1 MAPEIATARDRARA
15 RRRRSRLTTV
25 VVLAALALVAVYLV
39 RADPSRGSRGA
50 IPVAPATVVPTVTA
64 VDIDKPVVAEAPAVA
79 AVVERGAGTF
89 ALATTPGP
97 TLGSTGRLLLFHV
110 AVENGIGIP
119 PDEFATA
126 VDAIL
131 GDPRSWI
138 AGDVRFQRVPAG
150 TAASFTIY
158 LATPVTS
165 EAMCREEWLETEQY
179 TSCRLSTGKV
189 VINSAR
195 WLTAVPNY
203 GASLDTY
210 RAYAINHEVGHQL
223 GNGHET
229 CPGPGRPAPVM
240 QQQTLGLQGCGANPW
255 PYLNGTRY
263 RGPAGI

>member
-1 MAPEIATARDRARA
+1 V
-15 RRRRSRLTTV
+15 L
-25 VVLAALALVAVYLV
+25 LAALTLAAIYLV
-39 RADPSRGSRGA
+39 RADRRRVSLRA
-50 IPVAPATVVPTVTA
+50 VPVVTA
-64 VDIDKPVVAEAPAVA
+64 VAVIPVETPAAAKAPPPLAP

-89 ALATTPGP
+89 ALSGTLGP
-97 TLGSTGRLLLFHV
+97 TLGSSGRVLSYHV
-110 AVENGIGIP
+110 AVENGVGIA
-119 PDEFATA
+119 PDEFAAA

-165 EAMCREEWLETEQY
+165 EAMCREEWLETERY

-195 WLTAVPNY
+195 WLTAVPAY
-203 GASLDTY
+203 GAPLDTY

-223 GNGHET
+223 GNGHER

-240 QQQTLGLQGCGANPW
+240 QQQTLGLQGCLANPW
-255 PYLNGTRY
+255 PYLSGTRY
-263 RGPAGI
+263 RGPAGTQ